1 MEDISKYLNNL
12 FLVHLH
18 KEPENEKE
26 KELVKEL
33 EVKKPR
39 KKPKKTE
46 EQLFYVKKKE
56 EKK

>member
-18 KEPENEKE
+18 KEPESEKE
-26 KELVKEL
+26 KEFVKDN

-39 KKPKKTE
+39 KKPKK
-46 EQLFYVKKKE
+46 L
-56 EKK
+56 